1 MKTVHQEPHVL
12 GESLQLSLQAGYEK
26 VSYKVLLPTDKACR
40 LDSDGIDFLHL
51 MVTG

>member
-1 MKTVHQEPHVL
+1 LIRYSIKTVHHKPDFS

-40 LDSDGIDFLHL
+40 LDSDG
-51 MVTG
+51 MN